1 MFRMLVFGIY
11 LALFLGA
18 CKKDRNC
25 VCSYTG
31 DTGTTISKDY
41 LITHVTK
48 KQAEEVCEG
57 NEITVGTFVWTCELE

>member
-1 MFRMLVFGIY
+1 MFRNMFLGIC
-11 LALFLGA
+11 LMALFFA
-18 CKKDRNC
+18 CKKERNC
-25 VCSYTG
+25 ICSYTG
-31 DTGTTISKDY
+31 DTGVTITKDY

>member
-1 MFRMLVFGIY
+1 MFKVFRLVF
-11 LALFLGA
+11 LLVFFFS

-31 DTGTTISKDY
+31 DTGVTITKDY

-57 NEITVGTFVWTCELE
+57 NEITVGTFIWTCELE